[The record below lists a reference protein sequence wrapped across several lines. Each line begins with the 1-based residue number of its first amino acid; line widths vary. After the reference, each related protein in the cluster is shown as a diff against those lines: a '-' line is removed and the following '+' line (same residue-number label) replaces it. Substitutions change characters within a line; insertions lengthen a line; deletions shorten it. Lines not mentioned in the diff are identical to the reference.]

1 MKTNKLFIAALFGIA
16 TLGFQSCMGQK
27 VNVPANVKTAIHKTY
42 PQVKHFTWEKE
53 NGNFEG
59 NWKVKGKDH
68 SALFTPDGHFV
79 GSETEINP
87 SKLPATAKE
96 YVEKLGESKIK
107 EASLNKDA
115 NGTITYEADIEDGT
129 LLFDASGHF
138 AKKEMSEENN
148 EKGESHEEQ
157 DED

>member
-1 MKTNKLFIAALFGIA
+1 MKKGKMFIVALFGIA
-16 TLGFQSCMGQK
+16 TLGFQSCKGQEI
-27 VNVPANVKTAIHKTY
+27 NVPANVKTAIKKAY
-42 PQVKHFTWEKE
+42 PQVRQFTWEKE

-68 SALFTPDGHFV
+68 SALFTPQAKFV

-87 SKLPATAKE
+87 SKLPAAAKG
-96 YVEKLGESKIK
+96 YVAKLDEGKIK

-138 AKKEMSEENN
+138 VKKEMSEEN
-148 EKGESHEEQ
+148 
-157 DED
+157 

>member
-16 TLGFQSCMGQK
+16 ALGFQSCRGQE
-27 VNVPANVKTAIHKTY
+27 VNVPTKVKTAIKKAY

-59 NWKVKGKDH
+59 NWKVSGKDH
-68 SALFTPDGHFV
+68 SALFTPNGKFV

-87 SKLPATAKE
+87 SKLPAAAKE
-96 YVEKLGESKIK
+96 YAAKLNQGKIQ

-115 NGTITYEADIEDGT
+115 RGKITYEADIEDGT
-129 LLFDASGHF
+129 LLFDASGQF
-138 AKKEMSEENN
+138 LKKEMSEENG
-148 EKGESHEEQ
+148 EKAESHEEQ